1 MIAEFKQL
9 AKIEPDKAIEY
20 LVGVVEETIPTKS
33 VFIREAEQGVNTEP
47 FEETNLAVVTLMI
60 KQIYKTQ
67 IATRKNVE
75 QVKLILARMEP
86 FNNFP
91 ELIEIV
97 DSYE

>member
-1 MIAEFKQL
+1 
-9 AKIEPDKAIEY
+9 
-20 LVGVVEETIPTKS
+20 
-33 VFIREAEQGVNTEP
+33 
-47 FEETNLAVVTLMI
+47 MI

-67 IATRKNVE
+67 IATGKNVE
-75 QVKLILARMEP
+75 QVKLILASMEP